1 MVVIWFFP
9 PCFVLL
15 LLPFMML
22 RSYPHIIARVV
33 WSTSSQLSACPQP
46 KPERTMMIFI
56 PYYIPFASTED
67 TVLENYP
74 KLSHLHCPVQTP
86 FFYPHMGISLT
97 VKNGRSSRKDD
108 TYSCD
113 FQKKCSSSW
122 CWTPYRICKCSGPPD
137 YRLRSD
143 NGHTDDEHFENL
155 MYISATTTKAIIA
168 KSLFQ
173 WFLLMIPAL
182 LSRSLCG
189 NHTDAAEIY
198 FPFLDTQDYFVY
210 IALLL
215 FLYFFFSDW
224 ALQMGIWFTATT
236 LTQEVG

>member
-1 MVVIWFFP
+1 MFCSAASPIYDAEIISTYHSPGGLVHVKSAF
-9 PCFVLL
+9 C
-15 LLPFMML
+15 LP
-22 RSYPHIIARVV
+22 
-33 WSTSSQLSACPQP
+33 ST
-46 KPERTMMIFI
+46 KTR
-56 PYYIPFASTED
+56 ED
-67 TVLENYP
+67 DDD
-74 KLSHLHCPVQTP
+74 
-86 FFYPHMGISLT
+86 FYPILHSICQHRRHSVGKLPKTVTFTLSCPNPVFLSTYMGTSLT

>member
-1 MVVIWFFP
+1 
-9 PCFVLL
+9 
-15 LLPFMML
+15 
-22 RSYPHIIARVV
+22 
-33 WSTSSQLSACPQP
+33 
-46 KPERTMMIFI
+46 
-56 PYYIPFASTED
+56 
-67 TVLENYP
+67 
-74 KLSHLHCPVQTP
+74 
-86 FFYPHMGISLT
+86 
-97 VKNGRSSRKDD
+97 
-108 TYSCD
+108 
-113 FQKKCSSSW
+113 
-122 CWTPYRICKCSGPPD
+122 
-137 YRLRSD
+137 
-143 NGHTDDEHFENL
+143 
-155 MYISATTTKAIIA
+155 MYISAATTTTAIIA

-173 WFLLMIPAL
+173 WFLLMIPV